1 MSFGGSPFIWKSPNR
16 MFNLFGTKVPWCSGQ
31 TNALP
36 GRLVRACG
44 YGKEWSDISTHPHSR
59 SINMEVPVADSGDS
73 IGVYQ
78 PTVPSD
84 GISVPYQYGEHPQA
98 QCG

>member
-1 MSFGGSPFIWKSPNR
+1 
-16 MFNLFGTKVPWCSGQ
+16 
-31 TNALP
+31 
-36 GRLVRACG
+36 
-44 YGKEWSDISTHPHSR
+44 
-59 SINMEVPVADSGDS
+59 MEVPVADSGDS

-84 GISVPYQYGEHPQA
+84 GISVPYQNGEHPQA

>member
-1 MSFGGSPFIWKSPNR
+1 MLILTTHPYTIMSFGGSPFIWKSPNR

-59 SINMEVPVADSGDS
+59 SINMDVPVADSGDN

-78 PTVPSD
+78 PTVHNSA
-84 GISVPYQYGEHPQA
+84 ISIW
-98 QCG
+98 